1 LSGGGF
7 FNLPLVVMTCV
18 FTFEEPH
25 RSDALQECKHTFNF
39 Y

>member
-1 LSGGGF
+1 
-7 FNLPLVVMTCV
+7 MTYV
-18 FTFEEPH
+18 ITFEEPH